1 MKKIKNFTILC
12 CLLFMAVAAQ
22 AQSISGKLVD
32 EQQQSLAYANI
43 VIQQPDSTFVT
54 GTTSDEKGGFRLTKV
69 KAGDYRLVVSCV
81 GYQTLYLDLQG
92 FSRSTNLGVLT
103 VKDASEQ
110 LGEVTVTASSL
121 SATADKKMV
130 FPSQQ
135 QVKASA
141 NGVDLL
147 RNLMIPRLNVNP
159 MNNTVSTT
167 DGGTV
172 QLAIIGVHRF
182 KGMPV
187 AATLRFPTS
196 VLLTS

>member
-81 GYQTLYLDLQG
+81 G
-92 FSRSTNLGVLT
+92 
-103 VKDASEQ
+103 
-110 LGEVTVTASSL
+110 
-121 SATADKKMV
+121 
-130 FPSQQ
+130 
-135 QVKASA
+135 
-141 NGVDLL
+141 
-147 RNLMIPRLNVNP
+147 
-159 MNNTVSTT
+159 
-167 DGGTV
+167 
-172 QLAIIGVHRF
+172 
-182 KGMPV
+182 
-187 AATLRFPTS
+187 
-196 VLLTS
+196 

>member
-1 MKKIKNFTILC
+1 MKKIKDFTILC

-43 VIQQPDSTFVT
+43 VIQRSDSTFVT

-92 FSRSTNLGVLT
+92 FSRSTNLGTLT

-159 MNNTVSTT
+159 MNVIVFISLKQPKSTRNNQT
-167 DGGTV
+167 
-172 QLAIIGVHRF
+172 
-182 KGMPV
+182 
-187 AATLRFPTS
+187 
-196 VLLTS
+196 